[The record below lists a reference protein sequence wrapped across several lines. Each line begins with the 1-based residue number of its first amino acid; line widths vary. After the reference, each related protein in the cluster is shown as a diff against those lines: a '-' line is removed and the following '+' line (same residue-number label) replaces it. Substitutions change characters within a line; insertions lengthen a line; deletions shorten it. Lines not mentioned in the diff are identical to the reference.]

1 MEIRYNFKSVEER
14 LSNFWRDL
22 YKFDRLDRS
31 RPTYAIDTPPPYPS
45 GEFHVGNALNWSYFD
60 FVARYKRMRGF
71 NVHFPQGWDC
81 HGLPTEVRVENIL
94 GKRKSE
100 IPPQTFIKLSREYTE
115 KWIEE
120 MKRDVIRL
128 GISIDWSLEYKTMD
142 PDYWKKISEKILGGD
157 TEALSVVKEVFFIDP
172 DWDSNNQRKIA
183 SEYARAVANYWEL
196 RKSGLSRE
204 EARYILPQAI
214 VSKIIVTMNAR
225 EILHFLGLR
234 MCTHAQ
240 KEIRLVAWLLWR
252 ELMKIHPRLFK
263 YAGPYCLIDNNLHS
277 SKIYS
282 LEDLLEGSI
291 EFGIDR
297 CRELVP
303 RNGIIKCVRHSYEV
317 FRDYVNR
324 FSG

>member
-1 MEIRYNFKSVEER
+1 MIPSVRIISYTSGGERLVAISSKRSLSSRDIEEIDERMSEEEVEEWIRETFRRGHLSPWEHSQYTFEIKCSRVCTHQLVRHRIASYTQLSQRYN
-14 LSNFWRDL
+14 D
-22 YKFDRLDRS
+22 
-31 RPTYAIDTPPPYPS
+31 
-45 GEFHVGNALNWSYFD
+45 
-60 FVARYKRMRGF
+60 
-71 NVHFPQGWDC
+71 
-81 HGLPTEVRVENIL
+81 
-94 GKRKSE
+94 
-100 IPPQTFIKLSREYTE
+100 KLLQPE
-115 KWIEE
+115 
-120 MKRDVIRL
+120 
-128 GISIDWSLEYKTMD
+128 D
-142 PDYWKKISEKILGGD
+142 PDYWNKISEKILGGD